1 MLAAGSTVRKG
12 NAHMILRY
20 KKQDGTQMEFELGDR
35 PITIGRGTEADLV
48 ILDEKASRLHCG
60 IRVWDGDFLLKDLK
74 SKNGT
79 FVNGERVDMARL
91 DPGDQIR
98 IGNCLFAFES
108 DPAKGA
114 ETMLREV
121 ANEMADG
128 KGYSTLLKEIVSPAD
143 ADEPA
148 PLGAPPSAPS
158 PSPADAA
165 QPAPPSAA
173 PISGTGKPAPRRVMK
188 IRIRPPDAK

>member
-1 MLAAGSTVRKG
+1 
-12 NAHMILRY
+12 MILRY

-98 IGNCLFAFES
+98 IGNCLFAFEA

-128 KGYSTLLKEIVSPAD
+128 KGYSTLLKEIVSPVD
-143 ADEPA
+143 DDE
-148 PLGAPPSAPS
+148 PPSAPE
-158 PSPADAA
+158 DVA
-165 QPAPPSAA
+165 QPAPTSAA
-173 PISGTGKPAPRRVMK
+173 PISRTGKPAPRRVMK